1 MKLISI
7 FISIIAFIIL
17 LVFLMFL
24 FILNNWLNK
33 SGLRYHLFDEEGDI
47 DGEANTRKSNRIS

>member
-7 FISIIAFIIL
+7 FISIIACIIL

-24 FILNNWLNK
+24 FILNTWLNK
-33 SGLRYHLFDEEGDI
+33 SGLRYYLFDEEGDI

>member
-17 LVFLMFL
+17 LVFLMCL
-24 FILNNWLNK
+24 FILNTWLNK